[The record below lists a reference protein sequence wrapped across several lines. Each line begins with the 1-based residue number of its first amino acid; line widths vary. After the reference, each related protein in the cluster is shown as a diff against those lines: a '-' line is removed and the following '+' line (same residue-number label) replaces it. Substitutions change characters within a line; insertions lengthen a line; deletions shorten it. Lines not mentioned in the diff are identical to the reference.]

1 MSEQHEFLEAAE
13 LARSRSRLQGA
24 PAPEAAERPL
34 QARPG
39 EASGFEKILP
49 LSTNETL
56 RERYINF
63 FGGLRVGKLLEEL
76 DLSAGMVAYTHAEGW
91 ERGLTIVTAACD
103 RIDLTGPLRSDQDL
117 RIQGSV
123 NWVGRSSME
132 VGFRISAQEAGSW
145 RPVARAYFIM
155 VSRRGEAAA
164 PVNPLIRETED
175 AVRRFAEGEVRQQQ
189 RRELAHQHVHRQ
201 PPSAEEGQVL
211 HDLFLARSSGQ
222 VGVPMS
228 ETIRQST
235 LLMHPQ
241 SKNIH
246 NKIFGGYLMREAFE
260 LAWNITVLHCRRR
273 PHFVSVDHMYF
284 FEPVE
289 IGAILSFTGRVIYTS
304 EQALMVEVVTEVIQ
318 PSTGETRVTNDCF
331 FTFTAPEQNG
341 EAVAI
346 PAVQPHTY
354 EEGLKYL
361 EGRRRFQLGEAIRR
375 KKSGEASEA
384 SEEGSTLGA

>member
-13 LARSRSRLQGA
+13 LARTRSRLQG
-24 PAPEAAERPL
+24 PLQPEAAERPL
-34 QARPG
+34 QRRQV
-39 EASGFEKILP
+39 EESRFEKIIP
-49 LSTNETL
+49 LSTNEAL
-56 RERYINF
+56 RDRYINF

-103 RIDLTGPLRSDQDL
+103 RIDLTGPLRSNQDL

-132 VGFRISAQEAGSW
+132 VGFRISAQESDEW

-164 PVNPLIRETED
+164 PVNPLLTES
-175 AVRRFAEGEVRQQQ
+175 AEEVRRFEEGEVRQQQ
-189 RRELAHQHVHRQ
+189 RRDLASQSIHRQ
-201 PPSAEEGQVL
+201 PPSAEESQVL
-211 HDLFLARSSGQ
+211 HDLFLARSSGA

-228 ETIRQST
+228 ETGRQST

-260 LAWNITVLHCRRR
+260 LAWNITYLHCRQR
-273 PHFVSVDHMYF
+273 PHFLSVDHMYF

-304 EQALMVEVVTEVIQ
+304 EEALMVEVVTEVIQ
-318 PSTGETRVTNDCF
+318 PATGETRVTNDCF
-331 FTFTAPEQNG
+331 FTFTAREDGDGPLL
-341 EAVAI
+341 I

-361 EGRRRFQLGEAIRR
+361 EGRRRFQLGESIRKR
-375 KKSGEASEA
+375 KSGERSGSE
-384 SEEGSTLGA
+384 